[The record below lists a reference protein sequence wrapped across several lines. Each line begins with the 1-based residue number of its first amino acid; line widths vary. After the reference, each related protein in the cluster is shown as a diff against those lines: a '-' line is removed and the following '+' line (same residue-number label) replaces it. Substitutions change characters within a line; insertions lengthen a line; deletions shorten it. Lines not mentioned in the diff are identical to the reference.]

1 MRTSTRAFAVIDD
14 LEYRLCRWI
23 HRAGQYRP
31 LRHLFAGVSRL
42 GDGIIWYAML
52 LLLPIFSGKTG
63 LVAAISMAIGALMG
77 LLIYKG
83 LKHMLVRERPFISH
97 PDIDCLTAPLDRY
110 SFPSGHTLHAVFFA
124 VVASSWFP
132 VFGPLLLS
140 FAVLVALSRPVLGLH
155 YPTDVLVGGLIG
167 WLLARAV
174 LHQVPP
180 GTLF

>member
-1 MRTSTRAFAVIDD
+1 MRTSTRAFAAIDG

-23 HRAGQYRP
+23 HRAGQYRSA
-31 LRHLFAGVSRL
+31 RNLFATASRL
-42 GDGIIWYAML
+42 GDGIIWYALL
-52 LLLPIFSGKTG
+52 LLLPIFNGKAG
-63 LVAAISMAIGALMG
+63 LVAAISMAIGALLG

-83 LKHMLVRERPFISH
+83 LKHVLVRERPFISH

-124 VVASSWFP
+124 VVASAWFP
-132 VFGPLLLS
+132 VLGPLLLS
-140 FAVLVALSRPVLGLH
+140 FAILVALSRPVLGLH

-174 LHQVPP
+174 LNQVPP